1 MCLGIPAQVVEIT
14 DEANNLAWVEIAG
27 VRRISN
33 LTCIVDESHPINTC
47 VGDWVLLHVGFAMS
61 RMDEAEAAKTL
72 QLLTE
77 LGEAQQQLDEMWTS
91 GT

>member
-1 MCLGIPAQVVEIT
+1 MGRGLAGVEIT
-14 DEANNLAWVEIAG
+14 DIANNLAWVEIAG
-27 VRRISN
+27 VRRMAN
-33 LTCIVDESHPINTC
+33 LTCIVDGSHPIEKC

-61 RMDEAEAAKTL
+61 RMDEAEAANTL